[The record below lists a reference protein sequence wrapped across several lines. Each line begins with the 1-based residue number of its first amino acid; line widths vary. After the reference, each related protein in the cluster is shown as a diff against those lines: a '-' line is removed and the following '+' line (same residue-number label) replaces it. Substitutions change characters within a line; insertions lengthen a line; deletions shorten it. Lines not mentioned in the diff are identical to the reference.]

1 MRCPNTTEHREAI
14 EVTTHSTSENHR
26 VVAGPTERFASLLA
40 TLGISS
46 EENRRGAAVG
56 DPDLPQEA
64 FTLVEAEG
72 RLELRPPKQLESSG
86 ISARF
91 PPDRFAGT
99 GSKSILVRAFGKRT
113 NLIFDLTAGLGG
125 DAYRL
130 ARAGHQV
137 FASERHPAIYA
148 LLVSGWER
156 DRELGNVELEVSKR
170 LEFSHEEGVRV
181 LDRIDQADV
190 GVYLDPMYPR
200 PRRHTALPKREL
212 QVLRQLLG
220 DEGDA
225 ALLLE
230 LARSRAARVV
240 VKRPHRAPP
249 LLSDVSFELSTKL
262 VRFDVYVNPSLMRGT
277 SS

>member
-1 MRCPNTTEHREAI
+1 M
-14 EVTTHSTSENHR
+14 TTHSRSESHE
-26 VVAGPTERFASLLA
+26 VVAGPTLRFASLLA
-40 TLGISS
+40 TLGIPT
-46 EENRRGAAVG
+46 EGEKGGAGVG
-56 DPDLPQEA
+56 DSDLPQEK

-72 RLELRPPKQLESSG
+72 RLELRPPKEADNSG

-91 PPDRFAGT
+91 PPDRFVGK
-99 GSKSILVRAFGKRT
+99 GRESILVRAFGKKT

-130 ARAGHQV
+130 ARAGHRV

-156 DRELGNVELEVSKR
+156 DRELGNVDREVSER
-170 LEFSHEEGVRV
+170 LEFNHEEGARV

-190 GVYLDPMYPR
+190 GVYLDPMYPTT
-200 PRRHTALPKREL
+200 RRHTALPKREL

-220 DEGDA
+220 QEDDVA
-225 ALLLE
+225 VLLE

-249 LLSDVSFELSTKL
+249 LLPDVSFELSTKL
-262 VRFDVYVNPSLMRGT
+262 VRFDVYVNPGLMRGAD
-277 SS
+277 S